1 MQTHSCSETVF
12 FADVAQHQMSILRDD
27 GLHRH
32 VRFKTPGTS
41 SSYFDLITWPG
52 KLCVD
57 GDMGTY
63 VFSRI
68 EDMFEFFRVCDP
80 RAGDSLSLQIN
91 PSYWGEKL
99 DSIDKRCGFREFSMD
114 IFRHRVKESY
124 ERWVEENSP
133 VQGTAAR
140 DLLEEIEVELDM
152 CSDVSDCM
160 SMMRDFSHDLTGFT
174 FEDIWGESCEQFSFH
189 YVWSC
194 YAIAWGIRLYDE
206 SKAASTKL
214 LYEDAAAVAGLIP

>member
-1 MQTHSCSETVF
+1 MQTYSCSESVF
-12 FADVAQHQMSILRDD
+12 LADVAQHQMSVLRDD

-52 KLCVD
+52 KLCID

-80 RAGDSLSLQIN
+80 QSGDSLTLKIN

-99 DSIDKRCGFREFSMD
+99 DSVDKRCGFREFSMD
-114 IFRHRVKESY
+114 VFRHRVKGCYEQWMEESDT
-124 ERWVEENSP
+124 VAS
-133 VQGTAAR
+133 VDAQ
-140 DLLEEIEVELDM
+140 DLWEEIETDLSW
-152 CSDVSDCM
+152 CSDPVDCAAFL
-160 SMMRDFSHDLTGFT
+160 RDFSHEQTGFT
-174 FEDIWGESCEQFSFH
+174 FEDILGDNFEQFSFH
-189 YVWSC
+189 YIWSC
-194 YAIAWGIRLYDE
+194 YAISWGIRLYDE
-206 SKAASTKL
+206 SKAASSKL
-214 LYEDAAAVAGLIP
+214 LYEDAATDAGLLL